1 MPIYRSRGGR
11 MNKKAT
17 HHIVNIKPEAFIVG
31 IIFVIY
37 LIMAY
42 PVHASA
48 STPKP
53 AITDLSIEQLMEVEV
68 DSVFGASKFEQKI
81 TEAPSSIS
89 IITSA
94 DIRQYG
100 YRTLGEALR
109 SIRGFYVSGE

>member
-1 MPIYRSRGGR
+1 

-31 IIFVIY
+31 IISVIY

-100 YRTLGEALR
+100 YRTLGEQFERLEPLKL
-109 SIRGFYVSGE
+109 SSFIP